1 MKPDYR
7 ETILERYVKGSNYI
21 SEKGLVDKTKEQY
34 RFYLGDQW
42 YGLETGG
49 EVMPMYN
56 FIKPT
61 VRYKISTI
69 CQNKMAVTYSD
80 MNAKDENVEIFKAMN
95 IKFSEN
101 WEKANMNDVCWKV
114 VKGAAIA
121 GDSYTFWYANHK
133 CQLIDNTAV
142 LLGDEQNHDIQE
154 QPWIIIRERRFVTD
168 IKEEAKANGVSQ
180 EEIDTITSD
189 VDNDFQLN
197 NNTDVDFG
205 RDDGKC
211 LSLIYMEKVDGVVW
225 IGRTTMNCMY
235 QPMKPMKYT
244 RGGMYEG
251 SGLSL
256 YPIVNFVWE
265 DQPDSARGH
274 AEVREH
280 IPNQIQINRLLAQ
293 RAIAVKQCAFPR
305 LAYDINSVNN
315 PEDLDTIGAAIELQ
329 GNTQAI
335 NTMVTYLNPAGLNG
349 EGTALSNE
357 LLTTTRE
364 LAGASENILG
374 QIDPTR
380 VAATAIAA
388 LQEASAVNVNEQ
400 VSKFETYV
408 EDTARLWWE
417 LDIVYNDMVTT
428 EDTEGNPIVVTPDQ
442 MEMLTPDVRVD
453 VSQDTAFTKE
463 SGLARMDK
471 LLEMGQLTLE
481 EWVQLLPQNSPLP
494 KAELLKLMEQR
505 KSNMMGQRQALAQ
518 EPPQAPEMPSGAS
531 ETPWPEDM
539 PYTQPVEAENELSEM

>member
-7 ETILERYVKGSNYI
+7 ETILERYQKGANYI
-21 SEKGLVDKTKEQY
+21 TEKGILDKTKEQY

-61 VRYKISTI
+61 IRYKVSTI
-69 CQNKMAVTYSD
+69 CQNKMAATYSD
-80 MNAKDENVEIFKAMN
+80 VNAKDENVEIFKAMN

-101 WEKANMNDVCWKV
+101 WEKADMNNVCWKV
-114 VKGAAIA
+114 VKSAAIS
-121 GDSYTFWYANHK
+121 GDTYTFWYANHE
-133 CQLIDNTAV
+133 CQQLDNTAV
-142 LLGDEQNHDIQE
+142 LLGDEQNPNIQE
-154 QPWIIIRERRFVTD
+154 QPYIIIRERRFVSD
-168 IKEEAKANGVSQ
+168 IKAEAKANGLSEDQ
-180 EEIDTITSD
+180 INTITTD
-189 VDNDFQLN
+189 NNNDFQLD

-205 RDDGKC
+205 KDDGKC
-211 LSLIYMEKVDGVVW
+211 LSLIYMERVDNVIW
-225 IGRTTMNCMY
+225 IGRTTTECMY
-235 QPMKPMKYT
+235 QPMKPMMYT
-244 RGGMYEG
+244 KGGVYDG
-251 SGLSL
+251 DGLHL

-265 DQPDSARGH
+265 DKPDSARGH
-274 AEVREH
+274 SEVREH

-293 RAIAVKQCAFPR
+293 RAIAIKQCAFPR

-329 GNTQAI
+329 GNAQAI

-349 EGTALSNE
+349 EGAALSTE

-388 LQEASAVNVNEQ
+388 LQEASAVNINEQ
-400 VSKFETYV
+400 VSKYERYV
-408 EDTARLWWE
+408 EDTARLWWQ
-417 LDIVYNDMVTT
+417 LDIVYNDTVTT
-428 EDTEGNPIVVTPDQ
+428 QDTEGNPITVSPAE
-442 MEMLTPDVRVD
+442 MELLTPDVRVD

-505 KSNMMGQRQALAQ
+505 KANMAQ
-518 EPPQAPEMPSGAS
+518 MPQGEQMPSQAPEMPTGAS
-531 ETPWPEDM
+531 ETPWPEDT
-539 PYTQPVEAENELSEM
+539 PYMERTEAENGMPEM